1 MALQKFSQNDRGK
14 ELKKEVKM
22 FCKTSQIRT
31 VCSRAYNP
39 QSQGKLESSDREI
52 RNKIY
57 FDIVNLRKKRSK
69 SV

>member
-1 MALQKFSQNDRGK
+1 
-14 ELKKEVKM
+14 M
-22 FCKTSQIRT
+22 FCKTSQIRA